1 MEFSRQA
8 IKDAVPW
15 AVKAHR
21 FGRWTTNQ
29 VRFPIVSS
37 ALELQARGRIMNGPF
52 KGLRAPSTGIG
63 PDYYTQLVGV
73 YESTL
78 IPTIEAVIVRQPCVL
93 VNVGA
98 H

>member
-52 KGLRAPSTGIG
+52 KGLRARKLASGLTITPSWS
-63 PDYYTQLVGV
+63 
-73 YESTL
+73 ESTRAHL
-78 IPTIEAVIVRQPCVL
+78 SQPSRLSLC
-93 VNVGA
+93 A
-98 H
+98 SHASW